1 MKKFI
6 TAATIATVLMA
17 GSSAWAEV
25 KIANVAELSG
35 AGAAVGNNWRDG
47 IILAFDEINAAG
59 GILGEQVVLLNY
71 DTQTDPQTS
80 RALVQKAVDD
90 DAFVL
95 LGTVYSAS
103 TIVNM
108 LVAQQNG
115 IPQITGSE
123 APSITDKG
131 NPYIFRTSFGAQ
143 KSMPK
148 VAGYIKDGLGVD
160 RVAVTW
166 VNNEFGKGGRD
177 AFIREIE
184 ALGIEVVA
192 DISSE
197 VGQADFAAD
206 VVKLKSSGA
215 KAVFAYLHEEESAR
229 FLTEYR
235 KQGVD
240 LPLIGDSTLS
250 NQKVVD
256 LAGPAVN
263 GVLGHVGLT
272 IDAPLPG
279 FEEFRTK
286 YQARFG
292 NTPDHNS
299 MKGYIAAYVVKHVTN
314 MVGEFDRQKFAD
326 TLHGLRINVA
336 DEPGVLMDIAWDDK
350 GEVSRESFLIEVVDG
365 KTVVKETLPFN

>member
-1 MKKFI
+1 MRNI
-6 TAATIATVLMA
+6 IVAAGLAVALMA
-17 GSSAWAEV
+17 GSPAWAEV

-59 GILGEQVVLLNY
+59 GILGEQVSLVNY

-80 RALVQKAVDD
+80 RALVQKAIDD
-90 DAFVL
+90 GTFVM

-115 IPQITGSE
+115 MPQITGSE
-123 APSITDKG
+123 APSITAKG

-148 VAGYIKDGLGVD
+148 VAAYLKDGLGVE

-177 AFIREIE
+177 AFIKEVE

-197 VGQADFAAD
+197 VGQPDFAAD
-206 VVKLKSSGA
+206 IVKLKSSDA
-215 KAVFAYLHEEESAR
+215 QAVFAYLHEEESAR

-235 KQGVD
+235 KQGVT
-240 LPLIGDSTLS
+240 LPIIGDSTLS

-256 LAGPAVN
+256 LAGAAVN

-292 NTPDHNS
+292 NVPDHNS
-299 MKGYIAAYVVKHVTN
+299 MKGYIAAYVVKHVTEL
-314 MVGEFDRQKFAD
+314 VGEFDRQKFAD
-326 TLHGLRINVA
+326 ALHGLRINVA
-336 DEPGVLMDIAWDDK
+336 DEPGVLMDIAWDET